1 MTEVSEKIIQKIISQ
16 NSFKNP
22 YSILEIPYDATDDQ
36 IKKQY
41 RKLALLIHPDKCRI
55 PQSSDAF
62 HILEEAY
69 STLLDNDKKNYFK
82 RIYREAKDR
91 IEYQRQIENKKR
103 IKKGLNELPL
113 DNINE
118 EIDNMIKNIFKEIE
132 EKKTYSEKMK
142 FIYKKREREENEK
155 QIETEEKK
163 KIMQK
168 NWEKFRDRRV
178 RNWNRFKHKKHKKNM
193 LIPPSYKTEERND
206 EEQNKISIYYQ
217 KNII

>member
-1 MTEVSEKIIQKIISQ
+1 MTEECENIIKKIISK
-16 NSFKNP
+16 NSSKNP

-36 IKKQY
+36 IKRQY

-91 IEYQRQIENKKR
+91 IEYQRQLENKKR
-103 IKKGLNELPL
+103 IKKGIDELPL

-118 EIDNMIKNIFKEIE
+118 EIDNMITNIFKEIE
-132 EKKTYSEKMK
+132 EKKAYSEKMK
-142 FIYKKREREENEK
+142 FIYKKRER
-155 QIETEEKK
+155 
-163 KIMQK
+163 
-168 NWEKFRDRRV
+168 
-178 RNWNRFKHKKHKKNM
+178 
-193 LIPPSYKTEERND
+193 
-206 EEQNKISIYYQ
+206 
-217 KNII
+217 